1 MRVIFLLS
9 VLSIVKAYALS
20 SQAQD
25 KAPLLINVNT
35 TTMQS
40 DTITETTPIAKSKRR
55 ISNGSTG
62 NMQEDANI
70 VRVAQHKTNA
80 IQEDAQHMKTAN
92 TSVHQL
98 RGGKSRKPEESKSR
112 HSATSKAGGDVG
124 SIGTVTGRRKLNSMH
139 DLFNKRIDEWEFQD
153 WLLALLLLFVL
164 SIVLRVLGRIHC
176 CGCSVLDC
184 LAGFLC
190 WQICCDPSP
199 GMNYGVF
206 A

>member
-1 MRVIFLLS
+1 MRVLFLLSLLS
-9 VLSIVKAYALS
+9 VLFIFEANALS

-25 KAPLLINVNT
+25 KPSLLINHVN
-35 TTMQS
+35 TMQS
-40 DTITETTPIAKSKRR
+40 DTIIETTPVAKRR

-62 NMQEDANI
+62 TIQEDANS
-70 VRVAQHKTNA
+70 VRAAQHKSKEFK
-80 IQEDAQHMKTAN
+80 EDAQNMKTAD

-98 RGGKSRKPEESKSR
+98 RGGNSRKPEESKAR
-112 HSATSKAGGDVG
+112 HLTTSKAGGDVG
-124 SIGTVTGRRKLNSMH
+124 SIGTVTGQRRLNSMH
-139 DLFNKRIDEWEFQD
+139 DIFNKRIDEWELKD